1 MSRKPASAQA
11 FKKQRERT
19 AKAANRQIPLNAVRV
34 FSVCAQHLSFTRAA
48 QALMVTQAAVSH
60 QIAAL
65 EAYLQVRLFRR
76 SGRGVVLTEEGTAY
90 LVAVREA
97 LAHLEQATTKVRA
110 RGAAPT
116 LVCSIATTIAMRW
129 LVPNL
134 RGFNLIYPALEVR
147 LSLTERF
154 VDFDR
159 ENVDVAVRYGEGHW
173 PGLISDLLYPE
184 VLVPVC
190 SPELL
195 RGPPGLLA
203 PADLSR
209 HTLLHASA
217 SRKDWDGWLGTC
229 HIRDVDTRR
238 GLVFEQPHLA
248 LQAAADGLGVAMA
261 DRWLVHSDL
270 ANGRLVMPFEGGLT
284 HSKGYYIVGRPSAR
298 DSLHVGAFWQWLLAQ
313 AAERRDTLG

>member
-1 MSRKPASAQA
+1 MSRKPAAA
-11 FKKQRERT
+11 AAPGRKLQRRP
-19 AKAANRQIPLNAVRV
+19 KAASRGIPLNAVRI

-48 QALMVTQAAVSH
+48 QTLMVTQAAVSH

-65 EAYLQVRLFRR
+65 EDYLEVRLFRR
-76 SGRGVVLTEEGTAY
+76 SGRGVVLTEEGTTY
-90 LVAVREA
+90 LGAVREA

-110 RGAAPT
+110 KGATPT

-134 RGFNLIYPALEVR
+134 RGFNLLYPALEVR

-154 VDFDR
+154 VDFER

-173 PGLISDLLYPE
+173 PGLICDLLYPE

-195 RGPPGLLA
+195 RGPPQLLA
-203 PADLSR
+203 PTDLKR

-217 SRKDWDGWLGTC
+217 SRRDWHCWLSAC
-229 HIRDVDTRR
+229 HIRDVDARG

-261 DRWLVHSDL
+261 DRWLVQSDL
-270 ANGRLVMPFEGGLT
+270 ATGRLVMPFEGGLT
-284 HSKGYYIVGRPSAR
+284 HSKGYYIVGRPSSR
-298 DSLHVGAFWQWLLAQ
+298 DSLHVGPFWQWLLAQ
-313 AAERRDTLG
+313 AAERRDSLG